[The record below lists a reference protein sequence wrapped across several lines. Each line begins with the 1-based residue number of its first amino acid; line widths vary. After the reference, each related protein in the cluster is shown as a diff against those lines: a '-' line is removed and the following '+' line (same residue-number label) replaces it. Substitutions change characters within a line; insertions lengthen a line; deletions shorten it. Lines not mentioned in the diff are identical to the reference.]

1 MAATFPTLSFD
12 SVCVDIQDKRIL
24 WDVSG
29 RAEKGEILAI
39 MGPSGERVRTPPT
52 AYFTVQTVCI
62 AGKYLLFPYSYI
74 ACGFASSQRVFSSL
88 HINGNCQ
95 VLPEAHVITHSGIY

>member
-12 SVCVDIQDKRIL
+12 GVCVDIQDKRIL

-39 MGPSGERVRTPPT
+39 MGPSGECVRTSPT
-52 AYFTVQTVCI
+52 AYITVQTVCI
-62 AGKYLLFPYSYI
+62 TGERFLFPLW
-74 ACGFASSQRVFSSL
+74 V
-88 HINGNCQ
+88 
-95 VLPEAHVITHSGIY
+95 

>member
-39 MGPSGERVRTPPT
+39 MGPSGECVRTSQCRLY
-52 AYFTVQTVCI
+52 ASQENIF
-62 AGKYLLFPYSYI
+62 YSHG
-74 ACGFASSQRVFSSL
+74 GFAV
-88 HINGNCQ
+88 GNCFIT
-95 VLPEAHVITHSGIY
+95 ACIFIVIH